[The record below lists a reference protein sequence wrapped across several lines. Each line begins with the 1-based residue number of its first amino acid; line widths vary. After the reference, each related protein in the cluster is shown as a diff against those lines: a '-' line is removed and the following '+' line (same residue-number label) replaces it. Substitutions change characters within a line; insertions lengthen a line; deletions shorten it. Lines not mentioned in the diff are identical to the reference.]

1 MEKPFL
7 LLFLRYVIGF
17 VFIFSLYGKLKNIP
31 SFIQTITNFRF
42 FPQKFSKPLA
52 YLFLTGEVSVVVSM
66 LIGINLLFWG
76 FLIASLMFLAFSIAL
91 TSVLVQ
97 NIRTSCNCFG
107 PDEKDVSVGHVVRS
121 LGFLIC
127 GVLGIVIT
135 THIHQYTLLQPEF
148 FLIVTTGSVS
158 IAFVIVWMNV
168 TEIIKLFQ

>member
-31 SFIQTITNFRF
+31 SFIQTITNFQF
-42 FPQKFSKPLA
+42 FPQKFSKSLA
-52 YLFLTGEVSVVVSM
+52 YLFLTGEISVIITM
-66 LIGINLLFWG
+66 LIGKNLLIWG

-91 TSVLVQ
+91 TSVLVR

-107 PDEKDVSVGHVVRS
+107 PDEKDVRVGHVVRS
-121 LGFLIC
+121 LGFLVC

-135 THIHQYTLLQPEF
+135 THPNQYTLLQPEF
-148 FLIVTTGSVS
+148 FLIATTGSVS

-168 TEIIKLFQ
+168 TDIIKLFQ

>member
-31 SFIQTITNFRF
+31 SFIQTITNFQF
-42 FPQKFSKPLA
+42 LPQKFSKSLA
-52 YLFLTGEVSVVVSM
+52 YLFLTGEISVIITM
-66 LIGINLLFWG
+66 LIGKNLLIWG

-91 TSVLVQ
+91 TSVLVR

-107 PDEKDVSVGHVVRS
+107 SDEKDVSVGHVVRS
-121 LGFLIC
+121 LGFLVC
-127 GVLGIVIT
+127 GVMGIVIT
-135 THIHQYTLLQPEF
+135 TYQHSLLQPEF
-148 FLIVTTGSVS
+148 FLIATTGSVS

-168 TEIIKLFQ
+168 TDIIKLFQ